1 MKTLNLK
8 AVVSAFAALAL
19 TVVLSWTFVDATSL
33 AHVSRSAASHGAV
46 AAVSALV
53 R

>member
-8 AVVSAFAALAL
+8 AITSAVAALAVTL
-19 TVVLSWTFVDATSL
+19 VLSWSFVDATSV
-33 AHVSRSAASHGAV
+33 ARVHREGTVAFM